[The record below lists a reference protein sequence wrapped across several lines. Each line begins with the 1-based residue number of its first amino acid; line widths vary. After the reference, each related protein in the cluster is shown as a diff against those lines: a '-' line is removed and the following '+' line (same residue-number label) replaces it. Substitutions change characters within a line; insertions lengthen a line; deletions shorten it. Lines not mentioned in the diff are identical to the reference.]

1 MSNPERCPRENPNT
15 LTGSAICRNCGKFV
29 EVVPTGE
36 HDSQPV
42 AADPIA
48 PLVQAFKK
56 LQQHFH
62 LAHSTSIM
70 ISPLSKCQNQVCVDG
85 CAALAAYE
93 GRQK

>member
-1 MSNPERCPRENPNT
+1 MSNPERCPRC
-15 LTGSAICRNCGKFV
+15 GSKLISASGPYLRCSDCSWYQGR
-29 EVVPTGE
+29 
-36 HDSQPV
+36 DSQPV
-42 AADPIA
+42 AADPVA